1 MMTTHRTSPIITWI
15 GLALLTISLYWVVG
29 TYPFVAY
36 DDGFYILD
44 NSKVTAGL
52 SWAGVRWAFTTFHEA
67 NWHPLTWLSHQLDSS
82 LFGLWAGGHHLT
94 NLAIHLANTV
104 LLCHLLFRLTGN
116 PWRSALVAA
125 LFAIHPLHVESV
137 AWVAERKD
145 LLCSLFVM
153 LTLHAYYQHTKGT
166 RGAYLLALA
175 LFVAALLAKP
185 MAVTV
190 PFLLLL
196 LDFWPLNRTSTTPW
210 QRLCVEK
217 IPFLI
222 LAIASSVVT
231 VIAQRS
237 GGAIV
242 SIQNADIPL
251 RLANAVVSVA
261 RYLRRMFWPNDLA
274 ALYPFPLAIPAWQVT
289 ASAAMIVALLAGAI
303 IWRHRRPYLLFGIL
317 WFLGML
323 VPVSGLIQVG
333 QQGMAD
339 RYTYLP
345 LIGVFI
351 CLVWLVADLAA
362 ARQIRQSYLAAV
374 GLMLLVACW
383 LSTSTQLS
391 YWRSSEAL
399 FRRALAVTSRNF
411 VMHLNLGNEYK
422 NSGRLN
428 EAINEYLI
436 AVRIMPLN
444 PDTHY
449 YLADGLHAAGRL
461 DEAVVQ
467 YQLAL
472 RIKPN
477 FAEAHNNLGATFYK
491 LGRLAEAIIH
501 YTEALRLNP
510 NDPIARTNLRT
521 TRTELAAGRQKQAE
535 QKKLR

>member
-1 MMTTHRTSPIITWI
+1 MNTRQHFPIITWT
-15 GLALLTISLYWVVG
+15 GLVLLTISLYWVVG
-29 TYPFVAY
+29 SYPFVAY

-44 NSKVTAGL
+44 NPKVTAGL
-52 SWAGVRWAFTTFHEA
+52 SWAGLRWAVTTFHEA
-67 NWHPLTWLSHQLDSS
+67 NWHPLTWLSHQLDIS

-94 NLAIHLANTV
+94 NLAIHIANTL

-116 PWRSALVAA
+116 PWRSAFVAA

-137 AWVAERKD
+137 VWVAERKD

-153 LTLHAYYQHTKGT
+153 LTLHAYYRYTKGT
-166 RGAYLLALA
+166 RSAYLLALA
-175 LFVAALLAKP
+175 GLVAALLAKP

-196 LDFWPLNRTSTTPW
+196 LDFWPLNRISTTPW
-210 QRLCVEK
+210 RRLCVEK
-217 IPFLI
+217 VPFLI
-222 LAIASSVVT
+222 IAIASSVVT
-231 VIAQRS
+231 IIAQCS
-237 GGAIV
+237 GGALV
-242 SIQNADIPL
+242 STQQADIPL
-251 RLANAVVSVA
+251 RLANAVVSIT
-261 RYLRRMFWPNDLA
+261 RYLRRTVWPTDLA
-274 ALYPFPLAIPAWQVT
+274 ALYPFPRSIPVGQIAFSIFLIMTLMLAAIAWRQ
-289 ASAAMIVALLAGAI
+289 S
-303 IWRHRRPYLLFGIL
+303 RPYLLFGML

-351 CLVWLVADLAA
+351 GVVWLVADLAA
-362 ARQIRQSYLAAV
+362 ARQIRTSFLVATSLIVLA
-374 GLMLLVACW
+374 ACW
-383 LSTSTQLS
+383 LGTSTQLS

-399 FRRALAVTSRNF
+399 FQRALAVTSRNY

-422 NSGRLN
+422 NTGRLN

-436 AVRIMPLN
+436 AVGIMPLN
-444 PDTHY
+444 PAPHC

-461 DEAVVQ
+461 DEAVGQ
-467 YQLAL
+467 YQVAL

-477 FAEAHNNLGATFYK
+477 FPEAHNNLGATFYK
-491 LGRLAEAIIH
+491 QGKLAEAIVH

-510 NDPIARTNLRT
+510 NDPIARTNLQT
-521 TRTELAAGRQKQAE
+521 TRGELAAVRQKQAE

>member
-1 MMTTHRTSPIITWI
+1 MNTHRLSPIITWT
-15 GLALLTISLYWVVG
+15 GLTLLTISLYWVVG

-44 NSKVTAGL
+44 NPKVTAGL
-52 SWAGVRWAFTTFHEA
+52 SWAGLRWAVSTFHEA

-94 NLAIHLANTV
+94 NLAIHIANTL
-104 LLCHLLFRLTGN
+104 LLCHLLFRLTDK
-116 PWRSALVAA
+116 PWRSAFVAA

-145 LLCSLFVM
+145 LLCSLFVL
-153 LTLHAYYQHTKGT
+153 LTLHAYYQYTKGT
-166 RGAYLLALA
+166 SGAYILALTA
-175 LFVAALLAKP
+175 FVAALLAKP

-196 LDFWPLNRTSTTPW
+196 LDFWPLSRINTSQW
-210 QRLCVEK
+210 RHLCVEK

-222 LAIASSVVT
+222 MAIASSVVT

-261 RYLRRMFWPNDLA
+261 RYLRRTIWPNDLA
-274 ALYPFPLAIPAWQVT
+274 ALYPFPLTIPPWQIAT
-289 ASAAMIVALLAGAI
+289 SAAIIVTLLLVAVA
-303 IWRHRRPYLLFGIL
+303 WRQRRPYLLFGLL
-317 WFLGML
+317 WFMGML

-345 LIGVFI
+345 LIGVFVG
-351 CLVWLVADLAA
+351 LVWLAADLAA
-362 ARQIRQSYLAAV
+362 DWRIRQSYLAIA
-374 GLMLLVACW
+374 GLIVLGACW
-383 LSTSTQLS
+383 LTTSTQLS
-391 YWRSSEAL
+391 YWRSSEIL
-399 FRRALAVTSRNF
+399 FRRALAVTSRNY

-422 NSGRLN
+422 NTGRLN
-428 EAINEYLI
+428 EAINEYLV
-436 AVRIMPLN
+436 AVGIMPLN
-444 PDTHY
+444 PDTHC

-461 DEAVVQ
+461 DDAVVQ
-467 YQLAL
+467 YLVAL
-472 RIKPN
+472 RIKPT

-491 LGRLAEAIIH
+491 QGKLIEAINQ

-510 NDPIARTNLRT
+510 HDPIAQTNLRT
-521 TRTELAAGRQKQAE
+521 TRAELAAGQQKQAE

>member
-1 MMTTHRTSPIITWI
+1 MTTHRHFPIIWA

-44 NSKVTAGL
+44 NPKVTAGL
-52 SWAGVRWAFTTFHEA
+52 SRAGVHWAFTTFHEA
-67 NWHPLTWLSHQLDSS
+67 NWHPLTWLSHQLDIT

-116 PWRSALVAA
+116 PWRSGLVAA

-137 AWVAERKD
+137 VWVAERKD
-145 LLCSLFVM
+145 LLCSLFVL
-153 LTLHAYYQHTKGT
+153 LTLHAYYRYSKGT
-166 RGAYLLALA
+166 RGAYLLALTG
-175 LFVAALLAKP
+175 FVAALLAKP

-196 LDFWPLNRTSTTPW
+196 LDYWPLDRSKTLSW
-210 QRLCVEK
+210 QRLGVEK
-217 IPFLI
+217 IPFLV

-237 GGAIV
+237 GGALV

-261 RYLRRMFWPNDLA
+261 RYLRRTIWPHDLA
-274 ALYPFPLAIPAWQVT
+274 ALYPFPLTIPTWQVA
-289 ASAAMIVALLAGAI
+289 ASAALLVTLLLTAIVC
-303 IWRHRRPYLLFGIL
+303 RQRRPYLLFGML
-317 WFLGML
+317 WFMGML

-351 CLVWLVADLAA
+351 GLVWLVADLAA
-362 ARQIRQSYLAAV
+362 AWQSHTSILVATS
-374 GLMLLVACW
+374 LMVLIACW

-391 YWRSSEAL
+391 YWRNSEAL
-399 FRRALAVTSRNF
+399 FRRALAVTDRNY

-422 NSGRLN
+422 NTGRLN

-436 AVRIMPLN
+436 AVGIMPLN
-444 PDTHY
+444 PDTHC
-449 YLADGLHAAGRL
+449 YLADGLHAAGKL

-467 YQLAL
+467 YQVAL

-491 LGRLAEAIIH
+491 QGKLAEAIIH
-501 YTEALRLNP
+501 YTEALRLDP
-510 NDPIARTNLRT
+510 NDPLARTNLQT
-521 TRTELAAGRQKQAE
+521 TQAELAASQQKQAE